1 MKAKDKLDRLIDDH
15 LEDKQTTLGPDFT
28 ASVLERVRQGQ
39 VEESAFSNRRP
50 WWWIPLF
57 AAAAA
62 IALAIYLPKKDAEEI
77 GEITPPLVSSPPTL
91 TKDSSSDAQAKVEM
105 EEIFVMEE
113 SLRDFAI
120 LLDDNALDIL
130 ALLEE

>member
-1 MKAKDKLDRLIDDH
+1 MKAKDKLDGLIDDH

-28 ASVLERVRQGQ
+28 ASVLERVRQDQ
-39 VEESAFSNRRP
+39 VEERAFSNRRP

-57 AAAAA
+57 AAAA
-62 IALAIYLPKKDAEEI
+62 IALAIYLSKKDPAEM

-120 LLDDNALDIL
+120 LLDENALDIL